1 MIKKYFDIKFKKSI
15 ITSKRFYK
23 KIIDGGKK
31 MIFKKFFRLFI
42 ICLFFSLVLLEKNT
56 YSNELQQ
63 QEKNNK
69 ITFTDLSNRKIEIDG
84 PINRIFLGFY
94 EESYLA
100 VAENFNKVVSISK
113 GEWADFFND
122 QYNAYEKQMPELDKI
137 IDTGSIYKGSF
148 SMETLLNSK
157 PQVAIVA
164 PFQYETLAENIDKL
178 EKSGI
183 KVIVIDY
190 NSQTLENHIKS
201 TKILGKITGNKNR
214 AEELIR
220 NYENA
225 LNEVKERVE
234 NIKNR
239 KKVYVELGNLGAD
252 QIGNSYGNY
261 LWGSLVKLA
270 GGNNIAENKIDSYGP
285 LSPEY
290 ILTSNPDA
298 IFFAGANWANDAG
311 DRVLIGFNVSPEQT
325 WKRLAPYTKRTGWKK
340 LNAIKNGEIYAVN
353 HGGLRSIYDYVYVQ
367 YIAKSLY
374 PELFKDIEPK
384 ENLENFYKKYLPI
397 TPEGT
402 FMTKYNEK

>member
-1 MIKKYFDIKFKKSI
+1 MIKKYFDFKIKKSI

-23 KIIDGGKK
+23 KIINGGKT
-31 MIFKKFFRLFI
+31 MILKKFFSLFI
-42 ICLFFSLVLLEKNT
+42 ICLFFSLVFLEKNT

>member
-1 MIKKYFDIKFKKSI
+1 MIKKYFDIKIKKSI

-23 KIIDGGKK
+23 KIINGGKA
-31 MIFKKFFRLFI
+31 MIKKNFFRLFI
-42 ICLFFSLVLLEKNT
+42 ICLFFSLVFLEKNT

-63 QEKNNK
+63 QEKNNR

-157 PQVAIVA
+157 PQVAVVA

-201 TKILGKITGNKNR
+201 TKILGKITGNENR

-239 KKVYVELGNLGAD
+239 KRVYVELGNLGAD

>member
-1 MIKKYFDIKFKKSI
+1 MIKKYFDFKIKKSI

-23 KIIDGGKK
+23 KIINGGKT
-31 MIFKKFFRLFI
+31 MIKKNFFRLFI
-42 ICLFFSLVLLEKNT
+42 ICLFFSLVFLEKNT

-201 TKILGKITGNKNR
+201 TKILGKITGNENR

-225 LNEVKERVE
+225 LIEVKERVE

-239 KKVYVELGNLGAD
+239 KRVYVELGNLGAD

-261 LWGSLVKLA
+261 LWGSLIKLA

-311 DRVLIGFNVSPEQT
+311 DRVLIGFNISPEQT

-384 ENLENFYKKYLPI
+384 ENLKNFYKKYLPI

>member
-1 MIKKYFDIKFKKSI
+1 MIKKYFDIKIKKSI

>member
-1 MIKKYFDIKFKKSI
+1 MIKKYFDIKIKKSI

-23 KIIDGGKK
+23 KIINGGKT
-31 MIFKKFFRLFI
+31 MILKKIFRLFI

>member
-1 MIKKYFDIKFKKSI
+1 MIKKYFDFKIKKSI

-23 KIIDGGKK
+23 KIINGGKT
-31 MIFKKFFRLFI
+31 MIKKNFFRLFI
-42 ICLFFSLVLLEKNT
+42 ICLFFSLVFLEKNT

-201 TKILGKITGNKNR
+201 TKILGKITGNENR

-225 LNEVKERVE
+225 LIEVKERVE

-239 KKVYVELGNLGAD
+239 KRVYVELGNLGAD

-261 LWGSLVKLA
+261 LWGSLIKLA

-311 DRVLIGFNVSPEQT
+311 DRVLIGFNISPEQT

-384 ENLENFYKKYLPI
+384 KNLKNFYKKYLPI

>member
-1 MIKKYFDIKFKKSI
+1 MIKKYFDFKIKKSI

-23 KIIDGGKK
+23 KIINGGKT
-31 MIFKKFFRLFI
+31 MIKKNFFRLFI
-42 ICLFFSLVLLEKNT
+42 ICLFFSLVFLEKNT

-201 TKILGKITGNKNR
+201 TRILGKITGNENR

-225 LNEVKERVE
+225 LIEVKERVE

-239 KKVYVELGNLGAD
+239 KRVYVELGNLGAD

-261 LWGSLVKLA
+261 LWGSLIKLA

-311 DRVLIGFNVSPEQT
+311 DRVLIGFNISPEQT

-384 ENLENFYKKYLPI
+384 ENLKNFYKKYLPI

>member
-1 MIKKYFDIKFKKSI
+1 MIKKYFDFKIKKSI

-23 KIIDGGKK
+23 KIINGGKT
-31 MIFKKFFRLFI
+31 MIKKNFFRLFI
-42 ICLFFSLVLLEKNT
+42 ICLFFSLFFLEKNT

-201 TKILGKITGNKNR
+201 TKILGKITGNENR

-225 LNEVKERVE
+225 LIEVKERVE

-239 KKVYVELGNLGAD
+239 KRVYVELGNLGAD

-261 LWGSLVKLA
+261 LWGSLIKLA

-311 DRVLIGFNVSPEQT
+311 DRVLIGFNVSPGQT

-384 ENLENFYKKYLPI
+384 ENLKNFYKKYLPI

>member
-1 MIKKYFDIKFKKSI
+1 MIKKYFDFKIKKSI

-23 KIIDGGKK
+23 KIINGGKT
-31 MIFKKFFRLFI
+31 MIKKNFFRLFI
-42 ICLFFSLVLLEKNT
+42 ICLFFSLVFLEKNT

-201 TKILGKITGNKNR
+201 TKILGKITGNENR

-225 LNEVKERVE
+225 LIEVKERVE

-239 KKVYVELGNLGAD
+239 KRVYVELGNLGAD

-261 LWGSLVKLA
+261 LWGSLIKLA

-298 IFFAGANWANDAG
+298 IFFAGANGANDAG
-311 DRVLIGFNVSPEQT
+311 DRVLIGFNISPEQT

-384 ENLENFYKKYLPI
+384 ENLKNFYKKYLPI

>member
-1 MIKKYFDIKFKKSI
+1 MIKKNFLK
-15 ITSKRFYK
+15 
-23 KIIDGGKK
+23 
-31 MIFKKFFRLFI
+31 LFT
-42 ICLFFSLVLLEKNT
+42 ICLFISFVFLGKNV

-63 QEKNNK
+63 HEKSNR

-84 PINRIFLGFY
+84 PVNRIFLGFY

-100 VAENFNKVVSISK
+100 VAENFDKVVSISK

-122 QYNAYEKQMPELDKI
+122 QYNAYEKQMPEIAKI

-201 TKILGKITGNKNR
+201 TKILGKITGNEKR

-239 KKVYVELGNLGAD
+239 KKVYIELGNLGAD

-290 ILTSNPDA
+290 ILTSNPDT

-311 DRVLIGFNVSPEQT
+311 NRVLIGFNVSPEQT
-325 WKRLAPYTKRTGWKK
+325 WKRLTPYTKRTGWKK

-374 PELFKDIEPK
+374 PELFEDIDPK

-402 FMTKYNEK
+402 FMTKYNKK

>member
-1 MIKKYFDIKFKKSI
+1 MIKKYFDIKIKKSI

-374 PELFKDIEPK
+374 PELFKDIGPK

>member
-1 MIKKYFDIKFKKSI
+1 MIKKYFDIKIKKSI
-15 ITSKRFYK
+15 ITSNRFYK

>member
-1 MIKKYFDIKFKKSI
+1 MIKKYFDFKIKKSI

-23 KIIDGGKK
+23 KIINGGKT
-31 MIFKKFFRLFI
+31 MIKKNFFRLFI
-42 ICLFFSLVLLEKNT
+42 ICLFFSLVFLEKNT

-201 TKILGKITGNKNR
+201 TKILGKITGNENR

-225 LNEVKERVE
+225 LIEVKERVE

-239 KKVYVELGNLGAD
+239 KRVYVELGNLGAD

-261 LWGSLVKLA
+261 LWGSLIKLA

-311 DRVLIGFNVSPEQT
+311 DRVLIGFNVSPGQT

-384 ENLENFYKKYLPI
+384 ENLKNFYKKYLPI

>member
-1 MIKKYFDIKFKKSI
+1 MIKKYFDIKIKKSI

-201 TKILGKITGNKNR
+201 TKILGKLLEIKTELKN
-214 AEELIR
+214 
-220 NYENA
+220 
-225 LNEVKERVE
+225 
-234 NIKNR
+234 
-239 KKVYVELGNLGAD
+239 
-252 QIGNSYGNY
+252 
-261 LWGSLVKLA
+261 
-270 GGNNIAENKIDSYGP
+270 
-285 LSPEY
+285 
-290 ILTSNPDA
+290 
-298 IFFAGANWANDAG
+298 
-311 DRVLIGFNVSPEQT
+311 
-325 WKRLAPYTKRTGWKK
+325 
-340 LNAIKNGEIYAVN
+340 
-353 HGGLRSIYDYVYVQ
+353 
-367 YIAKSLY
+367 
-374 PELFKDIEPK
+374 
-384 ENLENFYKKYLPI
+384 
-397 TPEGT
+397 
-402 FMTKYNEK
+402 